1 MTHMTLIAG
10 LQKNAELAGDGALVD
25 LCANALMGERDAIQ
39 RCLILCQN
47 AATERAIETLDLAKV
62 EIDLA
67 IEKLIQ
73 KKDLTSAIR
82 DLVDAQACL
91 MVVLKKDI
99 SAILDSIQNP
109 SRADELAI
117 LSLKSVNDDRS

>member
-47 AATERAIETLDLAKV
+47 AATERALDLAKV